1 MIDYSKLYKTMLY
14 MSCYR
19 FMPEYFKPAF
29 DVKNETYTSIVSYPE
44 NAVQHANYD
53 FYSNLLST
61 GLTMER
67 TNLPQMNFVNMMS
80 RIYPAN
86 LLSKVFLQC

>member
-61 GLTMER
+61 GLTLDNSCNYF
-67 TNLPQMNFVNMMS
+67 TIPVSYTHLTLPTICSV
-80 RIYPAN
+80 
-86 LLSKVFLQC
+86 